1 LVIRRRPFLTCLTL
15 LLVPLLLLALIN
27 YWLSLNST
35 EAAIQAGLHSELATF
50 ASMIDRIMDEQAV
63 ALRELAEANPTQHYA
78 SGNDESILNGRA
90 SADVVRNAG
99 VGRTAET
106 DLQARLSA
114 LLARGYFE
122 RIVLHDRNR
131 VRFVAEPGIGTGTAV
146 SITIHTQNF
155 LPDLPRAESKI
166 WDQKVSSAS
175 CSSPSTTSSGAT
187 VNCAV
192 PVFSSDPSAGVVAA
206 VVGQLKLDSV
216 LSQAASLV
224 EQTNSGSRSGPMVI
238 VLDRFRRLL
247 YHPNDSLKHQLVDSA
262 LPDFMPVAASMTRNE
277 SGNGRFTQPTGE
289 EYIAAFRPL
298 TRIDAAVAVARN
310 RSTALQT
317 AKRAGWIGIAVA
329 FGLALPA
336 AFVWDRFRQRQ
347 SRGIDR
353 VAEGVT
359 AIAKGELDR
368 QIVVSSDDG
377 TRIIADN
384 INLMTERYRD
394 QLAREAEVHQFE
406 SFVRLSAMLTH
417 DLKNAIE
424 ALSLIV
430 GNMEVHFDNKEF
442 RADMMKSLTLAT
454 EKLKALVARISNP
467 ITTLSGEHKMPKPV
481 DLVGVLRRVLA
492 VVAEPVRAKY
502 EIELKV
508 PASMHAL
515 VDPER
520 IDRVIE
526 NLVIN
531 AIEAMGERGGK
542 LRVEIGTAGPDK
554 VFLSVSDTG
563 QGMSKEFIDHRLF
576 RPFATTKRSG
586 VGLGLYTCR
595 EVVRAN
601 AGTIDVESKQGVGT
615 TFRVVL
621 PSAEVEGRN

>member
-1 LVIRRRPFLTCLTL
+1 MVIRPRPFLTCLAL
-15 LLVPLLLLALIN
+15 ILGPLLLLAFVNFLFT
-27 YWLSLNST
+27 LSSAEAIIDDGLN
-35 EAAIQAGLHSELATF
+35 
-50 ASMIDRIMDEQAV
+50 
-63 ALRELAEANPTQHYA
+63 RELAAFASVTDNLINDRSAALTDLAEAKATQRYA
-78 SGNDESILNGRA
+78 SGDDETILTGNGA
-90 SADVVRNAG
+90 ATSEVTNEL
-99 VGRTAET
+99 T
-106 DLQARLSA
+106 ARLSK
-114 LLARGYFE
+114 LLSRGYFE
-122 RIVLHDRNR
+122 RIICHDRER
-131 VRFVAEPGIGTGTAV
+131 LRFVAEPRGNQPGPAV
-146 SITIHTQNF
+146 TIHTQNF
-155 LPDLPRAESKI
+155 LPDLPRA
-166 WDQKVSSAS
+166 DGKVWNERTTAVSFSP
-175 CSSPSTTSSGAT
+175 PSTTASGAT
-187 VNCAV
+187 VVCAV
-192 PVFSSDPSAGVVAA
+192 PVFSANESGDVVAA
-206 VVGQLKLDSV
+206 LVGQLKLDPV
-216 LSQAASLV
+216 FAEASQLV
-224 EQTNSGSRSGPMVI
+224 ESQNADSKSGSMVVVVDRS
-238 VLDRFRRLL
+238 RRIL
-247 YHPNDSLKHQLVDSA
+247 YHPNDSLRHQPVDSA
-262 LPDFMPVAASMTRNE
+262 FPEFLPVAVAMANNE
-277 SGNGRFTQPTGE
+277 SGIRNFSQSTGE
-289 EYIAAFRPL
+289 QYRAAFQPIPRL
-298 TRIDAAVAVARN
+298 NAAVAFARN
-310 RSTALQT
+310 QSAALYP
-317 AKRAGWIGIAVA
+317 AKRAGLVGLLLAVVIAV
-329 FGLALPA
+329 PA
-336 AFVWDRFRQRQ
+336 SLLCNRFWQKQ

-377 TRIIADN
+377 ARIIADN
-384 INLMTERYRD
+384 INLINERYRD

-467 ITTLSGEHKMPKPV
+467 VTTLSGEHKMPKPV
-481 DLVGVLRRVLA
+481 DLVAAVRRVIT
-492 VVAEPVRAKY
+492 VIAEPVRAKY
-502 EIELKV
+502 EIELKS
-508 PASMHAL
+508 PPSLHAL

-542 LRVEIGTAGPDK
+542 LTVEIGEAGVEK
-554 VFLSVSDTG
+554 VFLSVTDTG
-563 QGMSKEFIDHRLF
+563 HGMSKEFVEHRLF

-601 AGTIDVESKQGVGT
+601 AGTIDVQSKQGVGT

-621 PSAEVEGRN
+621 PSAIEGRN

>member
-1 LVIRRRPFLTCLTL
+1 
-15 LLVPLLLLALIN
+15 LLLALIN
-27 YWLSLNST
+27 YWFTLRSAEST
-35 EAAIQAGLHSELATF
+35 VKTGLQAELGTF
-50 ASMIDRIMDEQAV
+50 VSVMDRIMDEQAA
-63 ALRELAEANPTQHYA
+63 ALRELAEANATQRYA
-78 SGNDESILNGRA
+78 AGNNQSILNSKGQ
-90 SADVVRNAG
+90 SELVIVRNGVAG
-99 VGRTAET
+99 QATDT

-114 LLARGYFE
+114 LLSRGYFE
-122 RIVLHDRNR
+122 RIILHDRER
-131 VRFVAEPGIGTGTAV
+131 IRFAAEPGTGTSSATPV
-146 SITIHTQNF
+146 TIHTQNF
-155 LPDLPRAESKI
+155 LPDLPRADSKV
-166 WDQKVSSAS
+166 WNERVSAAS
-175 CSSPSTTSSGAT
+175 FSPPATTSSGAK
-187 VNCAV
+187 VICAV
-192 PVFSSDPSAGVVAA
+192 PVFSSDQKGQVIAA

-216 LSQAASLV
+216 LMQAARLIEHRDGASNPGLMV
-224 EQTNSGSRSGPMVI
+224 VVVDRSG
-238 VLDRFRRLL
+238 RLL
-247 YHPNDSLKHQLVDSA
+247 YHPNESLRHQPVESA
-262 LPDFMPVAASMTRNE
+262 FPDFKPVATAMSSNE
-277 SGNGRFTQPTGE
+277 VGSGTFVQPTGE
-289 EYIAAFRPL
+289 EYIAAFGPL
-298 TRIDAAVAVARN
+298 RRIDAAVAIAGNRLTAITAAR
-310 RSTALQT
+310 Q
-317 AKRAGWIGIAVA
+317 AGWV
-329 FGLALPA
+329 GLALAFGIAFPA
-336 AFVWDRFRQRQ
+336 ALLGDRLWQRQ

-430 GNMEVHFDNKEF
+430 GNMEVHFDNIEF

-481 DLVGVLRRVLA
+481 NLVGALQRVLA
-492 VVAEPVRAKY
+492 VIAEPVRAKY

-508 PASMHAL
+508 PSSSYAL

-542 LRVEIGTAGPDK
+542 LTIEIGEVDPDK

-563 QGMSKEFIDHRLF
+563 QGMSQEFIEHRLF

-601 AGTIDVESKQGVGT
+601 AGTIEVQSKQGVGT

-621 PSAEVEGRN
+621 PSPAVEGRN